1 MRCSAAPSRGI
12 SAAPNPGA
20 ADLALVLFA
29 GFIILILLRVP
40 ISMAIGAAV
49 LAAFAVSE
57 FSSALYVIPLQILEG
72 VNKPS
77 LAAVPFFIMAG
88 NLMNA
93 ATMTDRIFNFASA
106 LVGHFRAG
114 LAQVNVLSSMIYAGV
129 SGAAVAD
136 AAGLGTI
143 EIKAMRERGYRP
155 EFAAAVTV
163 CSSVVGPLIPP
174 SIGLVI
180 YAFLAQ
186 QSVERMFLA
195 GFVPGILVG
204 LSLMA
209 FNRMLAVR
217 ENFPTQSRASRAEVR
232 SSAIDGCL
240 ALVAPAII
248 LGSILFGFVTATEAG
263 VLACLYSILLGI
275 VYKTLNWRN
284 FFSAVT
290 DTMAMTTVIMIIIGF
305 SIAMGWLLAIEQV
318 PQRLGEWLFGFTEN
332 RHVFLGLL
340 MVFVLLIGCVVEGVP
355 ATLILVPML
364 LPVVDAYGIDRVHF
378 GIILQLGLLIGI
390 ATPPMGIGLY
400 IMVEVGKVP
409 FEKVTI
415 AVLPFLIPL
424 IAVWILLTYIPG
436 LTLWLPNL
444 VLGPDTL

>member
-1 MRCSAAPSRGI
+1 M
-12 SAAPNPGA
+12 
-20 ADLALVLFA
+20 ALVLFI
-29 GFIILILLRVP
+29 GFIALILLRVP

-49 LAAFAVSE
+49 LCAFAVSE
-57 FSSALYVIPLQILEG
+57 FSDALYIVPQQVLEG
-72 VNKPS
+72 VNKPP

-88 NLMNA
+88 NLMNVVG
-93 ATMTDRIFNFASA
+93 MTDRIFRFASS

-163 CSSVVGPLIPP
+163 CSAVVGPLIPP

-186 QSVERMFLA
+186 QSVARMFLA
-195 GFVPGILVG
+195 GMIPGILVG
-204 LSLMA
+204 IALMM
-209 FNRMLAVR
+209 FNRLLAVR
-217 ENFPTQSRASRAEVR
+217 ENFPVEPKASGSEILSHAT
-232 SSAIDGCL
+232 DGIL

-263 VLACLYSILLGI
+263 VLACLYSMALGLW
-275 VYKTLNWRN
+275 YRTLTWERLW
-284 FFSAVT
+284 SALT
-290 DTMAMTTVIMIIIGF
+290 DTMMMTTVIMIIIGF
-305 SIAMGWLLAIEQV
+305 SIAMGWLLAIEQI
-318 PQRLGEWLFGFTEN
+318 PQHLGNWLFAFTDSKYIFLALLL
-332 RHVFLGLL
+332 VFI
-340 MVFVLLIGCVVEGVP
+340 LLIGCVVEGVP
-355 ATLILVPML
+355 AKLMLVPML
-364 LPVVDAYGIDRVHF
+364 LPVTDAYGIDRVHF

-409 FEKVTI
+409 FERVTV
-415 AVLPFLIPL
+415 AVIPFLIPL
-424 IAVWILLTYIPG
+424 IAVLILLTYIPE
-436 LTLWLPNL
+436 LTVWLPNL
-444 VLGPDTL
+444 VLGPD